1 MKSGLAWT
9 PGNPVADLAPGD
21 SISCTATH
29 TIVQA
34 DLDAGHYA
42 NTACVD
48 DGAGNAEKACASKDV
63 PGSKTPHLT
72 ITKKADRASYDA
84 VGQVITYTIV
94 ATNDGNVPLH
104 NVLVSDPSVS
114 GLTCT
119 PSNPVADLAPGESI
133 SCTATHTIVQAD
145 LDAGHYANTACVDD
159 GEGGADKA
167 CASKDVPGSKTPH
180 LTISKVATETTY
192 SKVGD
197 VIHYTIVAK
206 NDGNVTLT
214 NVTVTDAQVSNLT
227 CTPSNPVASL
237 APNGTINCTASHT
250 ISQADLDAGSF
261 FNKACVDDGANG
273 ADQQCADVT
282 TPGTQTPHLTISK
295 VATETTYSKVGDVIH
310 YTIVAKND
318 GNVTLT
324 NVTVTDAQVSNLT
337 CTPSNPV
344 ASLAPGGT
352 INCTAS
358 HTIGQADL
366 DAGSFF
372 NKACVDDGAGPA
384 GEACADVT
392 TTGTQNPHR
401 KITKVATETT
411 YSAIGDVIHYT
422 IVATNDGNVTLHNV
436 LVTDPNASNLTC
448 TPSVPVASLAPNGT
462 INCTANHTIVQA
474 DIDATHYLNQACVDD
489 GTGGAAQACA
499 SVNTPAT
506 LTASQITPTQTTCQQ
521 FSAGTSSTLSAL
533 SYSVKSGAV
542 SQVAPGVFFY
552 WVKVTATAGANT
564 FTIGQTS

>member
-9 PGNPVADLAPGD
+9 PGNPVADLAPGDSISCTATNTIVQADLDAGHYANTACVDDGADGAEKACASKDVPGSKTPHLAITKKADPASYNAVDQVITYTIVATNDGNVTLHNVLVSDPSVSGLTCTPSNPVADLAPGD

-63 PGSKTPHLT
+63 PGSKTPHLA
-72 ITKKADRASYDA
+72 ITKKADPASYNA

-180 LTISKVATETTY
+180 LTISKKADPASY
-192 SKVGD
+192 DAVGQ
-197 VIHYTIVAK
+197 VITYTIVAK

-214 NVTVTDAQVSNLT
+214 NVTVTDAQVS
-227 CTPSNPVASL
+227 
-237 APNGTINCTASHT
+237 H
-250 ISQADLDAGSF
+250 
-261 FNKACVDDGANG
+261 
-273 ADQQCADVT
+273 
-282 TPGTQTPHLTISK
+282 
-295 VATETTYSKVGDVIH
+295 
-310 YTIVAKND
+310 
-318 GNVTLT
+318 
-324 NVTVTDAQVSNLT
+324 LT

-372 NKACVDDGAGPA
+372 NKACVDDGANGA
-384 GEACADVT
+384 DQQCADVT
-392 TTGTQNPHR
+392 TPGTQNPHL

-411 YSAIGDVIHYT
+411 YSKVGDVIHYT
-422 IVATNDGNVTLHNV
+422 IVAKNDGNVTLHNV
-436 LVTDPNASNLTC
+436 LVTDPNASNL
-448 TPSVPVASLAPNGT
+448 
-462 INCTANHTIVQA
+462 
-474 DIDATHYLNQACVDD
+474 
-489 GTGGAAQACA
+489 
-499 SVNTPAT
+499 
-506 LTASQITPTQTTCQQ
+506 
-521 FSAGTSSTLSAL
+521 
-533 SYSVKSGAV
+533 
-542 SQVAPGVFFY
+542 
-552 WVKVTATAGANT
+552 
-564 FTIGQTS
+564 